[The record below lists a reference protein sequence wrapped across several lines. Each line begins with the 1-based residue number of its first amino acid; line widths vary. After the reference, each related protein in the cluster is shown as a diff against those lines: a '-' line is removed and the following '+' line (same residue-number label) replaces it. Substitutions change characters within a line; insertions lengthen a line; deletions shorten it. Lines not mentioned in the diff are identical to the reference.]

1 MPRIEVLL
9 FSEVNGSAPIIE
21 WLDTLTSKARIRCQA
36 KLKLLEDHGHEL
48 RRPHVDSLGSTGQ
61 HELRVKFFRI
71 NYRMLYFFHGQGV
84 AVVSQGFAK
93 EAEVIF
99 AEIKVAL
106 SRMEQF
112 QANPNQHTYRF
123 Q

>member
-1 MPRIEVLL
+1 MAPPRLL
-9 FSEVNGSAPIIE
+9 NGLILSPQRLASA
-21 WLDTLTSKARIRCQA
+21 A

-48 RRPHVDSLGSTGQ
+48 RRPHVDSLGSTGL
-61 HELRVKFFRI
+61 HEPRVKFFRI

-93 EAEVIF
+93 EAEVPL
-99 AEIKVAL
+99 AAIKVAL

-112 QANPNQHTYRF
+112 QANSDQHTYRF
-123 Q
+123 R